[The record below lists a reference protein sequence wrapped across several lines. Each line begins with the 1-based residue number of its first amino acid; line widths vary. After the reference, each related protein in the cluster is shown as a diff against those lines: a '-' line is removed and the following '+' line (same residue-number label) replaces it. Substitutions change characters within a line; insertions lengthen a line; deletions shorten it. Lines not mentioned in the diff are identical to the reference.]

1 MATTIVRKPVSLRL
15 REDIVERL
23 KENAILVNRT
33 FNNYVE
39 SILLDVVYDKPN
51 EVTRKAI
58 EEAKNRKHYPENELY
73 NSATELMNALNSELD
88 EE

>member
-39 SILLDVVYDKPN
+39 SILLDVVYDNPN

-58 EEAKNRKHYPENELY
+58 EEVRKGKKSQKAN
-73 NSATELMNALNSELD
+73 TDID
-88 EE
+88 EMFNDILKRRQ